1 MNGTKLS
8 LMLLLTAVTCAQAE
22 APKKDA
28 AKPVIKPAPQKD
40 YLAGGKE
47 CAKLLTD
54 AISNSDQAAQMSFMQ
69 KSQEYLPPIMEV
81 FQKADASPAQASK
94 AWKNFQDFNRGFKE
108 VFDKNPPKAPAGIS
122 DLEKKGFE
130 FSMDA
135 QRMSYNVALESKDF
149 ASYNKAMQEKSQ
161 SLMTKQLE
169 LQKEFQAQMA
179 AQASAKPADK
189 K

>member
-8 LMLLLTAVTCAQAE
+8 LILLLTAVTCVQAE

-28 AKPVIKPAPQKD
+28 AKPVIKAPQKD
-40 YLAGGKE
+40 YFKGGKE
-47 CAKLLTD
+47 CATLLTN
-54 AISNSDQAAQMSFMQ
+54 AISTSDQAAQTSFMQ
-69 KSQEYLPPIMEV
+69 KSQEYLQPVMEV
-81 FQKADASPAQASK
+81 FQKADATPAQASK
-94 AWKNFQDFNRGFKE
+94 AWKSFQDFNRGFKE

-122 DLEKKGFE
+122 ALEKKGSE
-130 FSMDA
+130 LNMDA

-149 ASYNKAMQEKSQ
+149 ASYNKAMQEKAQ
-161 SLMTKQLE
+161 SLMAKQLE

-179 AQASAKPADK
+179 AQANATPADK